1 MNNAFVVLFFCVLV
15 ISGCATVT
23 RNQAPNSLFS
33 AVAPLGFQSDV
44 RYANMDPSAIQSRF
58 SDVIERRRALS
69 IGSTLDILALSGGG
83 AGGSFGAGALV
94 GFSQNGK
101 RPQFDIVTGV
111 SAGALIAPFAFLGSA
126 WDARLADNFSG
137 RHSDNFLV
145 LRGLGI
151 LLRPSVYQ
159 NKTLV
164 DFVDQFVTS
173 DMINEIAAHAMS
185 NRLLLVAT
193 TDLDKEETVI
203 WDMGKIAA
211 HGGEAARILFRD
223 VLVASASIPGVF
235 PPIIIPVESNGS
247 RYDEMHVDGSVTT
260 PFFIAPALAFV
271 LPIDPKVLKGAN
283 IYVLINGQLGVIP
296 RTTELNT
303 ISILSRSISAELNH
317 MKRTELALTSE
328 FAQKYGMNFKL
339 TVIPVDYSFD
349 GPLEFQEATSRKL
362 FEFGVDCAKKGRL
375 WATVEQSI
383 TRYEAALSAVRI
395 KKQFPDI
402 QSIPACPMDDSSI
415 QMPTSNQPP

>member
-1 MNNAFVVLFFCVLV
+1 MKDNYFILLFFILL
-15 ISGCATVT
+15 ITGCATVS
-23 RNQAPNSLFS
+23 RNQAPSSKYNT
-33 AVAPLGFQSDV
+33 VAPLGFQPDV
-44 RYANMDPSAIQSRF
+44 RYVNMDPAVIQSRF
-58 SDVIERRRALS
+58 SEVIERRRALS
-69 IGSTLDILALSGGG
+69 VESNLDILALSGGG

-94 GFSQNGK
+94 GFSHQGK

-137 RHSDNFLV
+137 GHSDNFLV
-145 LRGLGI
+145 SRGFGI
-151 LLRPSVYQ
+151 LMHPSVYQ
-159 NKTLV
+159 NQTII

-173 DMINEIAAHAMS
+173 DMISEVATQAAS
-185 NRLLLVAT
+185 DRLLLVAT

-211 HGGEAARILFRD
+211 HGGETARTLFRD

-260 PFFIAPALAFV
+260 AFFIAPTLAFV
-271 LPIDPKVLKGAN
+271 LPLDPNVLKGAN

-296 RTTELNT
+296 RTTELKT

-328 FAQKYGMNFKL
+328 FAKKYGMNFRL
-339 TVIPVDYSFD
+339 TVIPIDYHFD

-362 FEFGVDCAKKGRL
+362 FEFGADCAKEGLL

-383 TRYEAALSAVRI
+383 ARYESALSAVRI
-395 KKQFPDI
+395 NNQPDI
-402 QSIPACPMDDSSI
+402 QSIPACPLD
-415 QMPTSNQPP
+415 THL